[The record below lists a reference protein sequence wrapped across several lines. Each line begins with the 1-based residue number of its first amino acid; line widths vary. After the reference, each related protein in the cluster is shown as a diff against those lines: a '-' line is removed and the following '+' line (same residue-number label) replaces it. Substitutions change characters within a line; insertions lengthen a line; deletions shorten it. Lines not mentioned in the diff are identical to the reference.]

1 MMDLNDISRDTPLKH
16 MLFDLFMA
24 FNAIFPWHAPKQH
37 VIWCIYGIFPW
48 HALKNMSFDVHVE
61 FNDIFSWH
69 ALKTCH
75 LMYIWHLMTFFRW
88 HAPK

>member
-1 MMDLNDISRDTPLKH
+1 MTFSHDATLKHVIWRMMDLNDISRDTPLKH

-48 HALKNMSFDVHVE
+48 HALKKHF
-61 FNDIFSWH
+61 
-69 ALKTCH
+69 
-75 LMYIWHLMTFFRW
+75 IWR
-88 HAPK
+88 ARGI